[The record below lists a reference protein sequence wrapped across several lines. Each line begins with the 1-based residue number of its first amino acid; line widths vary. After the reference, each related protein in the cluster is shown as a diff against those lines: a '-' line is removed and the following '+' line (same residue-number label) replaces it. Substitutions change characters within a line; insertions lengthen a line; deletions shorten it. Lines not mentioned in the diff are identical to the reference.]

1 MAGGFGEEGGVNA
14 DGQVYIQ
21 GGRGVLARETGD
33 KGRACILA
41 AVLAACILIAPSAAR
56 AHDTFLMPAKFE
68 IGPTETVSV
77 ALSSASS
84 FPNLEYGP
92 RPERVATMSDGVL
105 LSGHATDALRLAYQ
119 PRRSGPQVFGLVLGP
134 RDIDLQ
140 SADVLHYFDEIGA
153 PQEVRERYQSDV
165 APHTFQETYTK
176 YAKTIVCAAP
186 CRRLDS
192 AAGRRLGHALEFTAF
207 VDRGGVSMRRFR
219 LFANGRPAADHQ
231 VAATT
236 AQGGRRVLRT
246 NASGVVDLPDDVHG
260 PTLLS
265 AVVLRPPARR
275 GERFTSDFATLTF
288 NAP

>member
-1 MAGGFGEEGGVNA
+1 MSARLKLGA
-14 DGQVYIQ
+14 
-21 GGRGVLARETGD
+21 LATMG
-33 KGRACILA
+33 
-41 AVLAACILIAPSAAR
+41 AVLAVSTPAP
-56 AHDTFLMPAKFE
+56 AHDTFLLPATFE
-68 IGPTETVSV
+68 VPRVEEVSL

-92 RPERVATMSDGVL
+92 RPERVAALSRGVVL
-105 LSGHATDALRLAYQ
+105 GAHGETALRFAFEPRGAGMQVIGVALA
-119 PRRSGPQVFGLVLGP
+119 P

-140 SADVLHYFDEIGA
+140 LAEVAHYFDEIGA
-153 PQEVRERYQSDV
+153 PQSVREWYDSIV

-176 YAKTIVCAAP
+176 YAKTILCAAP
-186 CRRLDS
+186 CRRLDTS
-192 AAGRRLGHALEFTAF
+192 AARLLGQALEFAPF

-219 LFANGRPAADHQ
+219 LLANGAPLTEHQ

-236 AQGGRRVLRT
+236 ADGRRRVLRT
-246 NASGVVDLPDDVHG
+246 NAAGLVELPEDVRG
-260 PTLLS
+260 QTLLS